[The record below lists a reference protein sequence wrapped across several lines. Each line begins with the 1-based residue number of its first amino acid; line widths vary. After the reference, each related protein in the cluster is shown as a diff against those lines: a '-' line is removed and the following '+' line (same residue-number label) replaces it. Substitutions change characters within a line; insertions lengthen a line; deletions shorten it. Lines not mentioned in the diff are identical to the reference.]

1 MKSVVFVHGMF
12 MTHRCW
18 DGWVRRFAARGWDAK
33 APAWPLHEDEPAAIR
48 ARHPDPALGKLTLD
62 DVVAR
67 YAELLQG
74 ADKPALVGHS
84 MGGLVVQLLVQ
95 KQLGRAGVCVDS
107 APPKGVISL
116 KWSFL
121 KSNWPVIT
129 GKKDQAFLPSLEQFH
144 YAFAHTLPLDELRRV
159 YDAEVVPESRRVGN
173 APTTASAKIDFAAQK
188 APLLFIAGGAD
199 HIIPASLNRC
209 NAKKY
214 PRAELREFPGRV
226 HYTLEQAGW
235 EEVCDCA
242 LDWLEK
248 QS

>member
-1 MKSVVFVHGMF
+1 MKSVVFIHGMF

-18 DGWVRRFAARGWDAK
+18 DGWVRHFAARGWEAK
-33 APAWPLHEDEPAAIR
+33 APPWPLHEDEPAAIR

-67 YAELLQG
+67 YLELVKG
-74 ADKPALVGHS
+74 DFLVGHS
-84 MGGLVVQLLVQ
+84 MGGLIVQLLLQ
-95 KQLGRAGVCVDS
+95 KGLGRAGVCIDS

-129 GKKDQAFLPSLEQFH
+129 GPKDQPFLPSLEQFR
-144 YAFAHTLPLDELRRV
+144 YAFAHTLPLDEVRRV

-173 APTTASAKIDFAAQK
+173 APTTNSAKIDFAGQK
-188 APLLFIAGGAD
+188 APLLFVSGGAD
-199 HIIPASLNRC
+199 HIIPAGLNRS

-214 PRAELREFPGRV
+214 PRAELRDFPGRV
-226 HYTLEQAGW
+226 HYTLSQAGW
-235 EEVCDCA
+235 EEVCDFT

-248 QS
+248 QSV